1 MNLHSIFIHAIHS
14 KTILNITVNSYE
26 KGIIV
31 RTCIPFDY
39 GPSRRYKDG
48 KDRYHLLDLDSPD
61 GVHNLSILPEQ
72 LIDIKLSERNFHPE
86 DYVHWTPAWI
96 VKRDWGKCS

>member
-1 MNLHSIFIHAIHS
+1 MDYHSIFIRAIHT
-14 KTILNITVNSYE
+14 KTIISITFRSNE
-26 KGIIV
+26 KGVIE

-48 KDRYHLLDLDSPD
+48 LNRYHFLDLDSPE
-61 GVHNLSILPEQ
+61 GTHNLSILPEQ
-72 LIDIKLSERNFHPE
+72 LINIKLSDANFNPE

-96 VKRDWGKCS
+96 VERDWGTCS